1 MTRPR
6 ISWLALAL
14 LVPLSLSGCRT
25 IHHLLNDDTC
35 NKPQPYQSATS
46 IAPLNIPPG
55 LAAPDTNHALDVPNL
70 DTPPPPPRSPTD
82 PCLAAPPSFN
92 AAQPSARPQA

>member
-14 LVPLSLSGCRT
+14 VVPFSLSGCRT

-46 IAPLNIPPG
+46 IRPLNVPEG
-55 LAAPDTNHALDVPNL
+55 LATPDTSHALEVPKL
-70 DTPPPPPRSPTD
+70 DTAAPPPRRPTD

-92 AAQPSARPQA
+92 AAQPSARPLA